1 VTTRQ
6 RLIIGCIC
14 VGLIFQ
20 LPHSAAAQTQQ
31 AQPSA
36 APQLHPLSL
45 PHTYWHFLIYVNV
58 LDQNAAAQ
66 GQSSEWLQND
76 LQTRLQFSDADFTP
90 VRASAQRLASELAT
104 LNPLMNS
111 LASATPSASQMSE
124 MTGLIAQRDAY
135 ISSEIASL
143 AQALTPQKRAALE
156 AFMTQFLAP
165 KTLTP
170 QATAATANQ

>member
-6 RLIIGCIC
+6 RLIVGCISM
-14 VGLIFQ
+14 GLIFQ
-20 LPHSAAAQTQQ
+20 LPHSAAAQTQA

-58 LDQNAAAQ
+58 LDQNAAQ
-66 GQSSEWLQND
+66 GVSGGSLQND
-76 LQTRLQFSDADFTP
+76 LQTRLQFSEADFAP

-111 LASATPSASQMSE
+111 LTSAKPSATQMSE
-124 MTGLIAQRDAY
+124 MSGLIAQRDAY
-135 ISSEIASL
+135 ISSEMASL
-143 AQALTPQKRAALE
+143 AQALSPQKRAALE

-170 QATAATANQ
+170 QATAAPANQ